1 MLLWPHSQN
10 STLISTQL
18 ISNRHPQQPSD
29 LTHYFLSSGE
39 PSVDMA
45 LFEFKPMPFPVN
57 VDHVACCFDE
67 VWNAN
72 STAEEATLSKLAQ
85 SVDEYVL
92 VCYACD
98 G

>member
-1 MLLWPHSQN
+1 
-10 STLISTQL
+10 
-18 ISNRHPQQPSD
+18 
-29 LTHYFLSSGE
+29 
-39 PSVDMA
+39 MA